1 MPKEQ
6 MKTTVSVAAIT
17 LKGLLLM
24 KIPKL
29 EKNEVKKCK
38 DLNIRFL
45 CFNFGCFLNSF
56 YPALL
61 QYISNKQP
69 LIKLIVYLRDLVL
82 SH

>member
-38 DLNIRFL
+38 DSKIRFL
-45 CFNFGCFLNSF
+45 SYNNEFFLNSV
-56 YPALL
+56 YAALL
-61 QYISNKQP
+61 QYISNK
-69 LIKLIVYLRDLVL
+69 L
-82 SH
+82 SKSNCL